1 MSTKSQVAQEKE
13 WRAQDDARV
22 LAEAEQIKRDPGRMK
37 SAAVAATKMA
47 AEAKKHADSMS
58 KVAKTT
64 VKTPAAKTSGK
75 KK

>member
-1 MSTKSQVAQEKE
+1 MATKAQIAQEKE
-13 WRAQDDARV
+13 WAAQDDART
-22 LAEAEQIKRDPGRMK
+22 LAQAEQIKKDPNRMK

-64 VKTPAAKTSGK
+64 VKTSTAKTTVK